1 MPFRIDVNLG
11 NITKLDAFAK
21 QLLPTTIKT
30 VQKVFNSALPIVKSN
45 ERVNTGN
52 MVNKTVQNS
61 LSNGAII
68 TAQAGYSGFQNF
80 GTRYMSG
87 THFMEGGL
95 NAINQ
100 ALETELVTEL
110 STI

>member
-1 MPFRIDVNLG
+1 MPFSITVNLG
-11 NITKLDAFAK
+11 NTVKLDAFAK
-21 QLLPTTIKT
+21 QLLPKTIKT
-30 VQKVFNSALPIVKSN
+30 VQNVFNSALPIVKSN

-95 NAINQ
+95 NAISQ
-100 ALETELVTEL
+100 SLETALVTEL
-110 STI
+110 SII